1 MDVHC
6 LNCGE
11 PWDTYHLR
19 HDAVYDAIYDGGL
32 WPELRRAS
40 HDGEDLQKMVH
51 KRWPDQKL
59 DDYIRSCFEKVGWKF
74 GANVI
79 IVLHCPSCKENSKPV
94 DDDARARAQAVG
106 DVVGGD
112 LDGTASLLSE

>member
-19 HDAVYDAIYDGGL
+19 HDVVYDAIFDGGL
-32 WPELRRAS
+32 WPDIRNSAVEGA
-40 HDGEDLQKMVH
+40 DCAQMVRL
-51 KRWPDQKL
+51 RWPEQKL
-59 DDYIRSCFEKVGWKF
+59 DDYIRSCFRNVGWEF

-79 IVLHCPSCKENSKPV
+79 IVLHCPSCKDNKKP
-94 DDDARARAQAVG
+94 DDEALAKAKAVG
-106 DVVGGD
+106 DLLGDD